1 MGDAEEKRLC
11 VLYLQAW
18 VDVPTISAPCL
29 NLLGSG
35 IPCVLLVHP
44 CWLREEERG
53 VAGVHPPAGE
63 PPVSSQLRAGSS
75 R

>member
-1 MGDAEEKRLC
+1 MGEAEEKRLC

-29 NLLGSG
+29 NLLGSR
-35 IPCVLLVHP
+35 IPCVLPVLP
-44 CWLREEERG
+44 YWLQEERG

-63 PPVSSQLRAGSS
+63 PPVSSQLGAGSS